1 MMNNN
6 ILHTYVRD
14 RKNNPIGVVV
24 AVKLDNKIHCG
35 WSLTKRTSGDK
46 FNRETGLS
54 IALGRAV
61 VTNGFDQTVPQTVKK
76 TFTDIVVRAG
86 RYFKET
92 PFA

>member
-1 MMNNN
+1 MKP

-24 AVKLDNKIHCG
+24 AVKLDTKIHCG
-35 WSLTKRTSGDK
+35 WSLVKRKSGDK
-46 FNRETGLS
+46 FDRETGLS

-61 VTNGFDQTVPQTVKK
+61 VTTGYAQNVPQTIKK
-76 TFTDIVVRAG
+76 NFDSILVRAS